1 MTTPRGLDDLVVV
14 EFAGSVA
21 GANTAKLLGDLGAR
35 VVCLE
40 PPTGAPLRADAAQW
54 AAFATSRRCLAA
66 SSPEAVEW
74 LALADVVIESDA
86 RYSVGADAHAVPASA
101 IHVVISPFGST
112 GPYARWQSCDIV
124 DQAIGGHLY
133 LSGTPDR
140 EPLQGPTGQAALAAG
155 IWAAIGT
162 LSALMIRK
170 TNGVGQRVEVTH
182 HEALAALH
190 QFTDVRWTHARNVLK
205 RMGNRYAGPGSPIG
219 MYRASDGWVAF
230 TVATAAHGEM
240 LLAMTGLTHLLD
252 LPGVE
257 SVTDIMTNP
266 AILDPA
272 LNGWLA
278 TQTVEEAVNLLQS
291 ARLAVGPVL
300 TMRQVLDDPHLAAR
314 DWWHHVTIDGIDI
327 RLPGPPYRIGNVS
340 WTSTPALPA
349 VGPPPAESIG
359 GSAAHWQSRRAADLP
374 TDCASSANAPT
385 SHGNARP
392 LDGVRVLDL
401 TRVWAGPLAARILSD
416 LGAEVVMVE
425 ALWQRS
431 TRVAPQSYVDATH
444 FYPNDDPLGEP
455 WNTHGFVNKFALGKK
470 ALGLDLSTDA
480 GQRVFERLVASADVL
495 IENFS
500 PRVMPNLGFHEDRLH
515 EINPHLVY
523 LTMPGYGRTGPA
535 SEYSAYGPVLDS
547 HAGLST
553 LMGYAD
559 VDAWKCGIAWPD
571 PIGGVHGALSVL
583 AALWNR
589 TRDPQR
595 QGTTIELAQL
605 ETAITMI
612 GDRLV
617 RAQLD
622 GQDPPI
628 IGNRHPVW
636 APQGVY
642 RTSGEDR
649 WLALSAPDDATW
661 HALCATAN
669 LPNEWTSWALLT
681 RRERHDQIDIEI
693 THWTHTQ
700 TNHHAAALLQAAGV
714 PAAPVADAQDLME
727 DPHLA
732 ERAFFTELTHP
743 VAGTHAWHGLA
754 CRLST
759 TPAAVRSAAPCLG
772 QHNREILINW
782 AGCTD
787 GDVDALLANNVIG
800 TEPPA

>member
-1 MTTPRGLDDLVVV
+1 MTTTASPRGLDDLVVV

-40 PPTGAPLRADAAQW
+40 PSTGAPLRADAAQW
-54 AAFATSRRCLAA
+54 AAFATSRECLPA
-66 SSPEAVEW
+66 SSPDAAAW
-74 LALADVVIESDA
+74 LARADVVIESDA
-86 RYSVGADAHAVPASA
+86 RRSVEGHAELVPASA
-101 IHVVISPFGST
+101 VHLVISPFGST

-155 IWAAIGT
+155 IWGAIGA
-162 LSALMIRK
+162 LSALTARK
-170 TNGVGQRVEVTH
+170 NTGKGQRVEVTH

-230 TVATAAHGEM
+230 TVATAAHGDT

-278 TQTVEEAVNLLQS
+278 AQTVESAVDLLQS
-291 ARLAVGPVL
+291 VRLAVGPVL
-300 TMRQVLDDPHLAAR
+300 TMRQVLDDPQLAAR
-314 DWWHHVTIDGIDI
+314 DWWLPASVDGMDV
-327 RLPGPPYRIGNVS
+327 RLPGPPYRIGNVA
-340 WTSTPALPA
+340 WASTPATDSF
-349 VGPPPAESIG
+349 GPPPAALTERPPFEPAES
-359 GSAAHWQSRRAADLP
+359 R
-374 TDCASSANAPT
+374 APT
-385 SHGNARP
+385 EPGTETTQTTQTGARP

-401 TRVWAGPLAARILSD
+401 TRVWAGPLAARILAD
-416 LGAEVVMVE
+416 LGADVVMVE

-431 TRVAPQSYVDATH
+431 ARVMPQSYVDATH
-444 FYPNDDPLGEP
+444 FYPGDDPLNEP
-455 WNTHGFVNKFALGKK
+455 WNTHGFINKFALGKK
-470 ALGLDLSTDA
+470 SIGLDLATDE
-480 GQRVFERLVASADVL
+480 GQRLFERLVAGTDVL
-495 IENFS
+495 VENFS
-500 PRVMPNLGFHEDRLH
+500 PRVMPNLGFDEERLH
-515 EINPHLVY
+515 EINPHLIY

-535 SEYSAYGPVLDS
+535 SDYSAYGPVLDS

-553 LMGYAD
+553 LMGYRD

-589 TRDPQR
+589 ESDPQR
-595 QGTTIELAQL
+595 RGTTIEVAQL
-605 ETAITMI
+605 ETAVTMV

-617 RAQLD
+617 RAQIEND
-622 GQDPPI
+622 DPPI
-628 IGNRHPVW
+628 LGNRHPTR

-642 RTSGEDR
+642 RSNGEDR
-649 WLALSAPDDATW
+649 WLTLSTPDDAAW
-661 HALCATAN
+661 RALCQTAN
-669 LPNEWTSWALLT
+669 LPDEWVSWTLPE
-681 RRERHDQIDIEI
+681 RRDNHDTIDAAI
-693 THWTHTQ
+693 TAWTLGW
-700 TNHHAAALLQAAGV
+700 TNQEAAAALQTAGL

-732 ERAFFTELTHP
+732 ACGFFTDLTHR

-754 CRLST
+754 CRLSE
-759 TPAAVRSAAPCLG
+759 TPAVARSAAPCLG
-772 QHNREILINW
+772 EHNREVLIAW

-787 GDVDALLANNVIG
+787 AEVDALLATNVIG
-800 TEPPA
+800 TEPLA